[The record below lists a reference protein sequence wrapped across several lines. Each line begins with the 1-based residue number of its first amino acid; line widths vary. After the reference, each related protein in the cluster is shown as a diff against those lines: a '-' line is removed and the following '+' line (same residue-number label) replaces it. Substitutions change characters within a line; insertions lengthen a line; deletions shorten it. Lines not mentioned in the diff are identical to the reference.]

1 MATFNP
7 GDLVQISEHQYSS
20 ARRNSLEFP
29 IHGNFK
35 PGARVWHSISNED
48 TGIILELRP
57 EDAVWLVL
65 FGDAIVEITTGE
77 GRWLQMLP
85 GSIGAGKEIKTVL
98 HAEDR
103 CATINA
109 ALKGFGAEEI
119 RGSVVFLTALEV
131 AVWCAMSEETG
142 YILDVYTT
150 ARAAWE
156 ATR

>member
-48 TGIILELRP
+48 TGIILEFRP

-65 FGDAIVEITTGE
+65 FDEVVVEVLKDFTDSKGDKCSWLVPAI
-77 GRWLQMLP
+77 L
-85 GSIGAGKEIKTVL
+85 
-98 HAEDR
+98 
-103 CATINA
+103 
-109 ALKGFGAEEI
+109 
-119 RGSVVFLTALEV
+119 
-131 AVWCAMSEETG
+131 
-142 YILDVYTT
+142 
-150 ARAAWE
+150 
-156 ATR
+156 

>member
-65 FGDAIVEITTGE
+65 FGDAIVEITAHDWRGSLAGE

-98 HAEDR
+98 HAED
-103 CATINA
+103 
-109 ALKGFGAEEI
+109 
-119 RGSVVFLTALEV
+119 
-131 AVWCAMSEETG
+131 
-142 YILDVYTT
+142 
-150 ARAAWE
+150 
-156 ATR
+156 